1 MLRAQL
7 IKFFFVGVV
16 NTVVGYSLYALFIF
30 LGFDYVYALGIA
42 TILGVL
48 FNFQTIGKLVFKH
61 NNKNLIFKFVL
72 VYIVVFCV
80 NLMLIK
86 FLVWFGLNEYIGG
99 AIAIIP
105 ASALSFILNKYFVFK
120 R

>member
-1 MLRAQL
+1 MLSNQIARF
-7 IKFFFVGVV
+7 IVVGIV
-16 NTVVGYSLYALFIF
+16 NTIVGYSLYALFLF

-42 TILGVL
+42 TVLGVL

-61 NNKNLIFKFVL
+61 NNNKLIFKFVL
-72 VYIVVFCV
+72 VYIVVFFV
-80 NLMLIK
+80 NLILIK
-86 FLVWFGLNEYIGG
+86 CLVWFGLNEYIGG

-105 ASALSFILNKYFVFK
+105 ASALSFILNKFFVFQ